1 MSKVVKG
8 IGRAVSKVVKGV
20 TNVVKKV
27 AKSKV
32 GKVLLTAAAVY
43 FGGAALMGGLNTIG
57 TSTSFLSGMSSG
69 LSSAATG
76 IGNAFTALTKGSFS
90 GAGTAL
96 SEGFMGTAGSAPAA
110 LATPAATPGMSM
122 APQSIVSPA
131 QAAITQATGGA
142 PMSLPAPAGMPPVT
156 PAGGSG
162 LLAKV
167 MSSQYTAPAL
177 ISGGTQLIGGAMQ
190 GYGAQK
196 QQERMD
202 QKEEDKLAAYNR
214 LFKADAY
221 SFSNEVLF
229 AVRSLHDFKQR
240 SL

>member
-27 AKSKV
+27 AKSKL

-96 SEGFMGTAGSAPAA
+96 SEGFMGTAGSSAPAA
-110 LATPAATPGMSM
+110 LATPAATPGMTM

-142 PMSLPAPAGMPPVT
+142 PMSLPAPAGMPPVP

-162 LLAKV
+162 LLAKA

-196 QQERMD
+196 QQERQEQMA
-202 QKEEDKLAAYNR
+202 EEQRATYNR
-214 LFKADAY
+214 NMGGRLWG
-221 SFSNEVLF
+221 
-229 AVRSLHDFKQR
+229 
-240 SL
+240 

>member
-1 MSKVVKG
+1 VSKVVKG

-27 AKSKV
+27 AKSKL

-57 TSTSFLSGMSSG
+57 TSTSFLSGMGSG

-96 SEGFMGTAGSAPAA
+96 SEGFMGTAGSSAPAA

-142 PMSLPAPAGMPPVT
+142 PMSMAAPAGMT
-156 PAGGSG
+156 PAAAGASKGFIAS
-162 LLAKV
+162 A
-167 MSSQYTAPAL
+167 MASPYFAPAVVT
-177 ISGGTQLIGGAMQ
+177 S
-190 GYGAQK
+190 GAQLGGGLIQGVGMQKAQNDQAK
-196 QQERMD
+196 QTAQ
-202 QKEEDKLAAYNR
+202 Q
-214 LFKADAY
+214 KADWN
-221 SFSNEVLF
+221 SNIANF
-229 AVRSLHDFKQR
+229 RYA
-240 SL
+240 